1 MKFSIFLLLKISMF
15 YEKGNAINVMI
26 KVIIIKVRLIK
37 RLIVSP
43 IFCFIVVLNIAK
55 KESKTKNVLKK
66 TENIT
71 GFIEKLSKKNE

>member
-55 KESKTKNVLKK
+55 KESKTKNALKK